1 VRAPTAPAP
10 PPTLANTVRDTVGA
24 VVVDAAGRL
33 AAAASSGGAWLRPAG
48 RLGAAAVPGAAAGVD
63 PAGAAAAVAS
73 GVGERLVGGA
83 TAATLARALGGG
95 CPLAAAAAAEAGA
108 GRRAPA
114 DPGGGDG
121 SGASSDEGGGA
132 VDVATLV
139 RLSAVAGGG
148 GVLAV
153 GPLSAG
159 GAEVTW
165 AHATPSFA
173 VGHWAPGGGAPPV
186 VAVSR
191 LPPGGTAAV
200 VVGGRCLRWPL
211 GEQEET
217 PVET

>member
-1 VRAPTAPAP
+1 
-10 PPTLANTVRDTVGA
+10 LANTVRDTVGA
-24 VVVDAAGRL
+24 VVVDATGRL

-73 GVGERLVGGA
+73 GIGERLVGGA

-108 GRRAPA
+108 GWRAPA
-114 DPGGGDG
+114 DPGSGDSG
-121 SGASSDEGGGA
+121 GASSDEGGDA
-132 VDVATLV
+132 VDATTLV
-139 RLSAVAGGG
+139 RLSAVACGG

-173 VGHWAPGGGAPPV
+173 VGHWAPGGSAPPV

-200 VVGGRCLRWPL
+200 VVGGRHLRWPL
-211 GEQEET
+211 GET
-217 PVET
+217 PTVET